1 MQKMTRGSGDS
12 FDSLLVS
19 HKKNK
24 QTGVVFFCIS
34 GVFFLMY
41 NIIVKLTG
49 SFCLHLVTSLART

>member
-24 QTGVVFFCIS
+24 QTGVGFFYIS
-34 GVFFLMY
+34 GFFSDVQY
-41 NIIVKLTG
+41 H
-49 SFCLHLVTSLART
+49 C